1 MSFSYQCIN
10 FTRKIR
16 TTKLTV
22 LVVGST
28 RTLGS
33 KIVAAVFDKGT
44 VEVKAMVRSSNDSHE
59 EKRQNIDEMKV
70 KGAGIIEEDLI
81 KPETLLRPCAEVD
94 VIVSAVGNNQVTV
107 LGQKNLIDAAKQQG
121 VKRFIPADYS
131 VGYGQLSLGRQRQP
145 GYAAAGVGASCLW
158 LVLWLVGDPHSS
170 DEYKIPNL
178 FKKLGILRVKLTTQ
192 RGLR

>member
-1 MSFSYQCIN
+1 MSFSYQSIN

-28 RTLGS
+28 RMLGS

-59 EKRQNIDEMKV
+59 EKHQKIDEMKA
-70 KGAGIIEEDLI
+70 KSAGIIEGDLM
-81 KPETLLRPCAEVD
+81 KPETLRRVYPEVD
-94 VIVSAVGNNQVTV
+94 IFVSAVSNKEVTV

-121 VKRFIPADYS
+121 VKRFIPSDYS
-131 VGYGQLSLGRQRQP
+131 VDCRKLSLGRQRQP
-145 GYAAAGVGASCLW
+145 GYAEAGV
-158 LVLWLVGDPHSS
+158 
-170 DEYKIPNL
+170 
-178 FKKLGILRVKLTTQ
+178 
-192 RGLR
+192 